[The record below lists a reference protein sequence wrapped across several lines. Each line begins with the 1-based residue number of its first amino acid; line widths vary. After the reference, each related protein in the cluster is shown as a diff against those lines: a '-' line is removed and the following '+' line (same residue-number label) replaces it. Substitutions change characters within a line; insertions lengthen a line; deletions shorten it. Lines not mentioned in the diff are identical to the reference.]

1 MLSLQMRT
9 RAAAAFGFLFAVAA
23 PLGVQAAAN
32 KPTAALED
40 FQKAFAGINDYQF
53 RIVTH
58 ETTDDREERR
68 GPRLS
73 CLGTASRRTRRC
85 KSWQG
90 RDKGGAATWHG
101 GDTVSGHHGGFLS
114 GIHLTKSIHDRDA
127 TSLRGDIL
135 ISDAYD
141 MILKHFEETPGSLS
155 EAPGPVIDSQATTA
169 VTLAVADPKANANV
183 SKDVIYLSNLSHLP
197 LGRDQY
203 VGSLHGENRKIQRH
217 QNQPR
222 PQRLRLQ
229 RLGLVH

>member
-32 KPTAALED
+32 KPTPALED

-58 ETTDDREERR
+58 ETTDVGKNVEDRVYLFRYR
-68 GPRLS
+68 KPTDAQMQVL
-73 CLGTASRRTRRC
+73 A
-85 KSWQG
+85 G

-141 MILKHFEETPGSLS
+141 MILKRFEETPGSLS
-155 EAPGPVIDSQATTA
+155 EAPGPAIDSQATTA

-203 VGSLHGENRKIQRH
+203 VGSLMVKTEKFKDIKTN
-217 QNQPR
+217 
-222 PQRLRLQ
+222 
-229 RLGLVH
+229 LGLKDSDFNG